1 MDKEEPGFGR
11 LRKAFSKFVRDH
23 GPEDVGAKALRTL
36 AAGGKAAVDRGLQE
50 FPKELV
56 TRLTGDF
63 YTLLQS
69 QDVAEDVSAMV
80 RSFDEAKVKAV
91 LIELSVYLQEDDAA
105 RMFAK
110 GVKLGLQKGSNDD
123 IGKIADRLLS
133 GRPAAMRWAAKA
145 FFAMSE
151 PYLDEMRD
159 APVEAIAAKIKEL
172 AATLPVNG
180 ISKQVAAYTRE
191 ASPEWTGMQLKSLV
205 ESQPSPQAAADIVH
219 NVGAIASAK
228 FDDMTRAKDVAEIR
242 EIFSALAAETKQSV
256 SKTMAND
263 NAAKAAF
270 RAAERRAQK
279 KDKKGG
285 FKFW

>member
-1 MDKEEPGFGR
+1 MDKEDPGFGR
-11 LRKAFSKFVRDH
+11 LKKAFAKFIKDQ
-23 GPEDVGAKALRTL
+23 GSEDVGAKALRTL
-36 AAGGKAAVDRGLQE
+36 AAGGKAAVERGLQE

-56 TRLTGDF
+56 ARLTGDF

-69 QDVAEDVSAMV
+69 PEVAEDVSAMV
-80 RSFDEAKVKAV
+80 RSFDEAKVKTV

-110 GVKLGLQKGSNDD
+110 GVKFGLQKGSNED
-123 IGKIADRLLS
+123 IGKITDRLLA

-172 AATLPVNG
+172 AATMPVNG

-191 ASPEWTGMQLKSLV
+191 ASPQWTGMQLKGLV
-205 ESQPSPQAAADIVH
+205 EGQPSPQAAADIVH
-219 NVGAIASAK
+219 NVGNIASVK
-228 FDDMTRAKDVAEIR
+228 LDEMTRAQNVAEIR
-242 EIFSALAAETKQSV
+242 EIFNALAAETKETV
-256 SKTMAND
+256 GKTIAND
-263 NAAKAAF
+263 NAAKAALKD
-270 RAAERRAQK
+270 AERKEQK
-279 KDKKGG
+279 KGGG